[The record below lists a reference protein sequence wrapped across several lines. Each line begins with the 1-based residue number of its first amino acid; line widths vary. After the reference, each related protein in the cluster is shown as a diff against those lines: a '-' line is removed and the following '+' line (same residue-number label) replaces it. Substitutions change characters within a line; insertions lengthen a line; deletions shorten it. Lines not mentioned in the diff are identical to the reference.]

1 MEALF
6 QSLLLVLSPAHFI
19 MLIAGVLMG
28 LAIGILP
35 GLGGIVGMTI
45 LLPVIYGMELHS
57 AFALLIG
64 MVAVI
69 PTSDTFP
76 SVMMGIPGSSAS
88 QATIMDGYPLARKGE
103 AARALSAAFAAS
115 LIGGL
120 FGATVLSLIIPI
132 ARPIVLVFGSP
143 ELFMLALLGMSM
155 VSVLS
160 GQHTIKGLLAV
171 GIGLMIGALGDAPA
185 VPEYRYTFGIDYLM
199 DGVPLVIVGLGL
211 FAVPEIMDLLI
222 KGRAISE
229 VATLGKG
236 WLDGVKDA
244 LRHKFIILRC
254 SVIGVIVGIIPGLG
268 GSVVDWIAYGHI
280 IQTTKDRENFGK
292 GDIRGVIAPESANN
306 AKEGGALIPT
316 FLFGIPGS
324 GSMAVFLGGMLIL
337 GIEPGPAMVTEH
349 IDLIY
354 TAVWSLA
361 LANVVGA
368 GLSILLSKPIT
379 RLTLVP
385 FSYLAPFMVLIITFA
400 AYQASRSWGDLIA
413 LLIMGSLG
421 WIMKQYGWPR
431 PAALIGY
438 VLAGNLETYLFIS
451 VQRYGFSW
459 LIRPGVVILAII
471 IMASI
476 AAGIF
481 YQSRKAAA
489 SGGKNDPHPV

>member
-1 MEALF
+1 MV
-6 QSLLLVLSPAHFI
+6 VLSPAHFI
-19 MLIAGVLMG
+19 MVIAGVIMG
-28 LAIGILP
+28 MSIGILP

-45 LLPVIYGMELHS
+45 LLPVIYGMEPHS

-88 QATIMDGYPLARKGE
+88 QATIMDGYPLAKKGE

-120 FGATVLSLIIPI
+120 FGATVLSVIISI
-132 ARPIVLVFGSP
+132 ARPIVLAFGSP

-160 GQHTIKGLLAV
+160 GQKPIKGILAA

-211 FAVPEIMDLLI
+211 FAFPEIMDLLI

-236 WLDGVKDA
+236 WLHGVKDA
-244 LRHKFIILRC
+244 LRYKFIILRC

-306 AKEGGALIPT
+306 AKEGGGLVPT

-361 LANVVGA
+361 LANVFGA
-368 GLSILLSKPIT
+368 GLSIFLSKPIT

-400 AYQASRSWGDLIA
+400 SYQASRNWGDLLA
-413 LLIMGSLG
+413 LLIMGGLG

-431 PAALIGY
+431 PAALIGF
-438 VLAGNLETYLFIS
+438 VLSDNLETYLFIS

-459 LIRPGVVILAII
+459 FARPGVMILVLII
-471 IMASI
+471 IASI

-481 YQSRKAAA
+481 YQSKKT
-489 SGGKNDPHPV
+489 SGSGEKDVKRSL